1 MKKLKK
7 LTALIFSAVLLL
19 NICIPASAEQIRVTD
34 SFTHQDTGSGTK
46 LSVAMPDAFA
56 VETIVNARSLGLE
69 ESYGTIVD
77 IDCDK
82 NGNCFILSE
91 DGIIV
96 EFDRQF
102 KFVKYHEPVDNSGKP
117 YDFYGAKG
125 IYVNDGEIYIADTMN
140 SRVVCFKD
148 NKALKEIVMPE
159 SALIPSDFV
168 FSPTKVEKDSKG
180 YLYVISEGSYYGAVM
195 YDPDGE
201 FAGFYGANT
210 VSAGVLSTI
219 GYIWD
224 TLTSNDTKRAK
235 KVKTLPFQFVDICI
249 DNKDFVYTCTG
260 LTSDTNSTG
269 QIRML
274 SPGGSN
280 ILYRRQHN
288 GSRVGSS
295 SFVFGET
302 DYAKRLN
309 KKIDQDFE
317 SIKVDENG
325 FIYAL
330 DLTYGLIYVYDTDC
344 NLLTAF
350 AGGRGNGKQ
359 NGVFPSPV
367 ALSLYGNRVY
377 VADSLE
383 NSVTV
388 FSMTDFGNDL
398 FSAQKKTLESK
409 YSESEELWR
418 KVLKKDSH
426 NQLALRGMAKVC
438 YIKGDYQKA
447 LEYSEEGLDYV
458 IYGQALK
465 MVQDEFI
472 NKNFTWLFLGAIA
485 VIALIIVLIIY
496 KKKKQIRLIKNG
508 KLKMFFNGFLHPFD
522 AYNAVRYKNMGSLK
536 IALVMTVLYFVSS
549 VLTVLCC
556 NFRYTSFDTTTF
568 SSTFQ
573 LVKSVGLIILWSL
586 ANWGVSVLLQGIG
599 KFKHVFIVT
608 AYSVL
613 PIIIYN
619 FISIPVSYLITSPT
633 STLMDGMSLVAMFW
647 TGIVLTIG
655 LMIIHNFT
663 FPRFLASVAIGLF
676 FMLLIILIVFIFG
689 ILITQLWG
697 FVVTIFME
705 VIYR

>member
-1 MKKLKK
+1 MKKIKK

-19 NICIPASAEQIRVTD
+19 NACITVSAEQIRVTD
-34 SFTHQDTGSGTK
+34 SFTHQDTGSGTQV
-46 LSVAMPDAFA
+46 SVAMPDAFT
-56 VETIVNARSLGLE
+56 VETVVGARSLGLE
-69 ESYGTIVD
+69 ESYGTITD
-77 IDCDK
+77 IDCDEK
-82 NGNCFILSE
+82 GNCFILSE

-96 EFDRQF
+96 EFD
-102 KFVKYHEPVDNSGKP
+102 KNYNFVKYHTPLDSSGKA

-125 IYVNDGEIYIADTMN
+125 IYVTDGEVYIADTMN

-148 NKALKEIVMPE
+148 DKLVKEIVMPE
-159 SALIPSDFV
+159 SSLIPSDFV

-180 YLYVISEGSYYGAVM
+180 YIYVISEGSYYGAVM

-201 FAGFYGANT
+201 FTGFYGANT
-210 VSAGVLSTI
+210 VSASVLSTL

-224 TLTSNDTKRAK
+224 TLTSNDVKRAK

-249 DNKDFVYTCTG
+249 DNNDFVYTCTG
-260 LTSDTNSTG
+260 ITSDTNSSG

-288 GSRVGSS
+288 GKRVGSS
-295 SFVFGET
+295 SFIFGET

-309 KKIDQDFE
+309 KKLNQDFE
-317 SIKVDENG
+317 SIQVDKNG

-330 DLTYGLIYVYDTDC
+330 DLTYGLIYVYDADC

-350 AGGRGNGKQ
+350 GGGRGTGKQ
-359 NGVFPSPV
+359 NGVFSSPI
-367 ALSLYGNRVY
+367 SLAVCENRVY

-388 FSMTDFGNDL
+388 FSLTDFGNDL

-409 YSESEELWR
+409 YSESEELWLE
-418 KVLKKDSH
+418 VLKKDAH
-426 NQLALRGMAKVC
+426 NQLALRGMAKVS
-438 YIKGDYQKA
+438 YIKGNYEKA
-447 LEYSEEGLDYV
+447 LEYSKEGLDYV

-465 MVQDEFI
+465 MLQNDFI
-472 NKNFTWLFLGAIA
+472 NNNFTWLFLGSIT
-485 VIALIIVLIIY
+485 VIALIIFLIIY
-496 KKKKQIRLIKNG
+496 KKKKKIRLIKNQ
-508 KLKMFFNGFLHPFD
+508 KVKTFFNGFLHPFD
-522 AYNAVRYKNMGSLK
+522 AYNAIRYKDEGSLK
-536 IALVMTVLYFVSS
+536 IALVMTALYFISS
-549 VLTVLCC
+549 VLSVLCS
-556 NFRYTSFDTTTF
+556 NFRYTSFDESTF
-568 SSTFQ
+568 SSAFQ
-573 LVKSVGLIILWSL
+573 LIKSVGLIILWSL
-586 ANWGVSVLLQGIG
+586 ANWGISVLLQGIG

-613 PIIIYN
+613 PIVVYN
-619 FISIPVSYLITSPT
+619 FISIPISYLITAPT
-633 STLMDGMSLVAMFW
+633 STLMDGMSVVAMLW

-663 FPRFLASVAIGLF
+663 FPRFLVSVVIGLF
-676 FMLLIILIVFIFG
+676 FMLLIVLIVFIFG